1 MGKVKLNLLSLRSKR
16 LRAVWEQRMRNEKTA
31 RKMALVKERGG
42 GGEEK

>member
-1 MGKVKLNLLSLRSKR
+1 MKLNLLSLRSNR
-16 LRAVWEQRMRNEKTA
+16 LRAVWEKRTRKEKTA